1 MAYEPTEWQN
11 DAAPD
16 IDADNLNKLEKGV
29 QAAAKTA
36 DDAKS
41 AAAAAKKTADAAA
54 PANHTHSYNDLTD
67 KPTIPAAPTADT
79 LSGATDTGK
88 AVMKAEDAAAA
99 RKAIGAGT
107 SSSDTKT
114 PAGTYDQLVAG
125 TDETARAFTA
135 KDIKA
140 FVDARIK
147 AVTEP
152 PADGGE

>member
-16 IDADNLNKLEKGV
+16 IDADNLNKLEQGA

-54 PANHTHSYNDLTD
+54 PKDHTHSYNDLTD
-67 KPTIPAAPTADT
+67 KPAAPTADT
-79 LSGATDTGK
+79 LSGATDIGK
-88 AVMKAEDAAAA
+88 AVVKAEDAAAA

-125 TDETARAFTA
+125 TDETTRAFTA
-135 KDIKA
+135 KDLKA